1 MNDGLIDVVKRG
13 GQRPSERFSRDKLHS
28 SVVAACLSV
37 QAPVGQAEAIA
48 AAVCENVIDWLQTR
62 PEVTSHDLRR
72 VAARRLHVH
81 HPDAAYLYEQ
91 HRITI

>member
-13 GQRPSERFSRDKLHS
+13 GRRPSEAFSRDKLHS
-28 SVVAACLSV
+28 SIVAACLSV
-37 QAPVGQAEAIA
+37 QAPIGQAEAIA
-48 AAVCENVIDWLQTR
+48 SAVCDNVLEWLATR
-62 PEVTSHDLRR
+62 PEITSDDLRR
-72 VAARRLHVH
+72 IAHRRLRVH

>member
-1 MNDGLIDVVKRG
+1 MNDGLIDVIKRDG
-13 GQRPSERFSRDKLHS
+13 KRPTESFSRAKLHS
-28 SVVAACLSV
+28 SIVAACLSE
-37 QAPVGQAEAIA
+37 QTPVGQAEAIA
-48 AAVCENVIDWLQTR
+48 EAVTASVVDWLQTR

-72 VAARRLHVH
+72 IASKHLHVH